1 MGCTSVFEF
10 GSGLGFFLSACQRIG
25 LYRHVGYDI
34 NPYERDFAISKGID
48 PGRYLIGKFK
58 THGSYDAIYST
69 EVFEHMTDAELRK
82 VMPVLYNA
90 CKKYFANDS
99 SELVLNGDGTSKG
112 VLYIIKEFSGTKAA
126 NLAKYYAGM
135 SYYRLKDYNKAID
148 YLKDFSTNAKQVQA
162 VAYGSIGDAYSEL
175 KKNEEA
181 IEYYKK
187 AGTHF
192 PEDEAISS
200 EYLFRA
206 ASFLELNGKN
216 DAAIEIYKQIK
227 QNYPKSEKGFSID
240 KYINRLQ
247 VQP

>member
-1 MGCTSVFEF
+1 MSELQEEQAPVSITKNSQKLIIYLIVGALITAA
-10 GSGLGFFLSACQRIG
+10 GFFG
-25 LYRHVGYDI
+25 YTELYQK
-34 NPYERDFAISKGID
+34 PLEAKAA
-48 PGRYLIGKFK
+48 
-58 THGSYDAIYST
+58 DAMYVS
-69 EVFEHMTDAELRK
+69 E
-82 VMPVLYNA
+82 
-90 CKKYFANDS
+90 KYFANDS

>member
-1 MGCTSVFEF
+1 MS
-10 GSGLGFFLSACQRIG
+10 
-25 LYRHVGYDI
+25 
-34 NPYERDFAISKGID
+34 
-48 PGRYLIGKFK
+48 
-58 THGSYDAIYST
+58 
-69 EVFEHMTDAELRK
+69 EVQQEQVSFIK
-82 VMPVLYNA
+82 QNQKSVLYFFA
-90 CKKYFANDS
+90 AVVIAVLGYFGYTELYQKPLEAKAADAMYVAEKYFANDS
-99 SELVLNGDGTSKG
+99 SELVLNGDGMNKG

-135 SYYRLKDYNKAID
+135 SYYKLKDYNKAIE
-148 YLKDFSTNAKQVQA
+148 YLKDFSSNAKQVQA

-206 ASFLELNGKN
+206 ASFLELNGQN
-216 DAAIEIYKQIK
+216 EAAIEIYKQIK
-227 QNYPKSEKGFSID
+227 QNYPKSEKGFNID
-240 KYINRLQ
+240 KYLNRLQ
-247 VQP
+247 IQP

>member
-1 MGCTSVFEF
+1 MSEVQQEQAPVTTTKNNQKIVVYLFAAIIIAVA
-10 GSGLGFFLSACQRIG
+10 GFFGYSE
-25 LYRHVGYDI
+25 LYQK
-34 NPYERDFAISKGID
+34 PLEAKAA
-48 PGRYLIGKFK
+48 
-58 THGSYDAIYST
+58 DAMY
-69 EVFEHMTDAELRK
+69 VAE
-82 VMPVLYNA
+82 
-90 CKKYFANDS
+90 KYFANDS

-112 VLYIIKEFSGTKAA
+112 VLFIIKEFGGTKAA

-135 SYYRLKDYNKAID
+135 SYYRLKDYNKAIE

-181 IEYYKK
+181 IEFYKK

-227 QNYPKSEKGFSID
+227 QNYPKSEKGFNID

>member
-1 MGCTSVFEF
+1 MSEVQQEQ
-10 GSGLGFFLSACQRIG
+10 SPVS
-25 LYRHVGYDI
+25 I
-34 NPYERDFAISKGID
+34 NKKNQQLVI
-48 PGRYLIGKFK
+48 YLIVGGLIAAGAIFGYTEYYQKPLEAK
-58 THGSYDAIYST
+58 AADAMY
-69 EVFEHMTDAELRK
+69 VAE
-82 VMPVLYNA
+82 
-90 CKKYFANDS
+90 KYFANDS

-112 VLYIIKEFSGTKAA
+112 MLYIIDQFDGTKAA

-135 SYYRLKDYNKAID
+135 SYFRLKNYNKAIE
-148 YLKDFSTNAKQVQA
+148 YLKDFSSDAKQVQA
-162 VAYGSIGDAYSEL
+162 VAYGSVGDAYSEL

-181 IEYYKK
+181 IEFYKK

-206 ASFLELNGKN
+206 GYFLELNGKN
-216 DAAIEIYKQIK
+216 EEAVEIYKQIK
-227 QNYPKSEKGFSID
+227 QNYPKTEKGFNID

>member
-1 MGCTSVFEF
+1 MSELQQEQAPVSIPKKNQQLIVYLLAG
-10 GSGLGFFLSACQRIG
+10 GLIAVAGFFGYSE
-25 LYRHVGYDI
+25 LYQK
-34 NPYERDFAISKGID
+34 PLEAKAA
-48 PGRYLIGKFK
+48 
-58 THGSYDAIYST
+58 DAMY
-69 EVFEHMTDAELRK
+69 VAE
-82 VMPVLYNA
+82 
-90 CKKYFANDS
+90 KYFANDS
-99 SELVLNGDGTSKG
+99 SELVLKGDGTSKG
-112 VLYIIKEFSGTKAA
+112 VLYIIKEFGGTKAA
-126 NLAKYYAGM
+126 NLANYYAGM
-135 SYYRLKDYNKAID
+135 SYYRLKDYNKAVE
-148 YLKDFSTNAKQVQA
+148 YLKDFSSDAKQVQA

-216 DAAIEIYKQIK
+216 VAALEIYQQIK

-240 KYINRLQ
+240 KYINRIQ

>member
-1 MGCTSVFEF
+1 MSELQQEQAPVSIPKKNQQLIIYLLTG
-10 GSGLGFFLSACQRIG
+10 GLIAVAGFFGYSE
-25 LYRHVGYDI
+25 LYQK
-34 NPYERDFAISKGID
+34 PLEAKAA
-48 PGRYLIGKFK
+48 
-58 THGSYDAIYST
+58 DAMY
-69 EVFEHMTDAELRK
+69 VAE
-82 VMPVLYNA
+82 
-90 CKKYFANDS
+90 KYFANDS
-99 SELVLNGDGTSKG
+99 SELVLKGDGTSKG
-112 VLYIIKEFSGTKAA
+112 VLYIIKEFGGTKAA
-126 NLAKYYAGM
+126 NLANYYAGM
-135 SYYRLKDYNKAID
+135 SYYRLKDYNKAIE
-148 YLKDFSTNAKQVQA
+148 YLKDFSSDAKQVQA

-175 KKNEEA
+175 KKNDEA

-216 DAAIEIYKQIK
+216 DAALEIYKQIK

-240 KYINRLQ
+240 KYINRIQ

>member
-1 MGCTSVFEF
+1 MSELQQEQATVSIPKKNQQLIVYLLAG
-10 GSGLGFFLSACQRIG
+10 GLIAVAGFFGYSE
-25 LYRHVGYDI
+25 LYQK
-34 NPYERDFAISKGID
+34 PLEAKAA
-48 PGRYLIGKFK
+48 
-58 THGSYDAIYST
+58 DAMY
-69 EVFEHMTDAELRK
+69 VAE
-82 VMPVLYNA
+82 
-90 CKKYFANDS
+90 KYFANDS
-99 SELVLNGDGTSKG
+99 SELVLKGDGTSKG

-135 SYYRLKDYNKAID
+135 SYYRLKDYNKAIE

-175 KKNEEA
+175 KKNDEA

-216 DAAIEIYKQIK
+216 DAALEIYKQIK
-227 QNYPKSEKGFSID
+227 QVYPKSEKGFSID
-240 KYINRLQ
+240 KYISRLQ

>member
-1 MGCTSVFEF
+1 MSEIQQEQAPVSFIKKNQKQVVYLFAAIIIAVLGYF
-10 GSGLGFFLSACQRIG
+10 G
-25 LYRHVGYDI
+25 Y
-34 NPYERDFAISKGID
+34 
-48 PGRYLIGKFK
+48 
-58 THGSYDAIYST
+58 
-69 EVFEHMTDAELRK
+69 AELYQK
-82 VMPVLYNA
+82 PLEAKAADAMYVA
-90 CKKYFANDS
+90 EKYFANDS

-112 VLYIIKEFSGTKAA
+112 VLYIIKEFGGTKAA

-148 YLKDFSTNAKQVQA
+148 YLKDFSTDAKQVQA

-175 KKNEEA
+175 KKNDEA
-181 IEYYKK
+181 IEFYKK

-216 DAAIEIYKQIK
+216 DAALEIYMQIK
-227 QNYPKSEKGFSID
+227 KNYPKSEKGFSID

>member
-1 MGCTSVFEF
+1 MSELQQEQAPVSIPKKNQQLIVYLLAG
-10 GSGLGFFLSACQRIG
+10 GLVAVAGFFGYSE
-25 LYRHVGYDI
+25 LYQK
-34 NPYERDFAISKGID
+34 PLEAKAA
-48 PGRYLIGKFK
+48 
-58 THGSYDAIYST
+58 DAMY
-69 EVFEHMTDAELRK
+69 VAE
-82 VMPVLYNA
+82 
-90 CKKYFANDS
+90 KYFANDS
-99 SELVLNGDGTSKG
+99 SELVLKGDGTSKG

-135 SYYRLKDYNKAID
+135 SYYRLKDYNKAIE

-175 KKNEEA
+175 KKNDEA

-216 DAAIEIYKQIK
+216 DAALEIYKQIK
-227 QNYPKSEKGFSID
+227 QDYPKSEKGFSID
-240 KYINRLQ
+240 KYISRLQ

>member
-1 MGCTSVFEF
+1 MSEVQQEQAPV
-10 GSGLGFFLSACQRIG
+10 S
-25 LYRHVGYDI
+25 I
-34 NPYERDFAISKGID
+34 NKKNQQLVI
-48 PGRYLIGKFK
+48 YLIVGGLIAAGAIFGYTEYYQKPLEAK
-58 THGSYDAIYST
+58 AADAMY
-69 EVFEHMTDAELRK
+69 VAE
-82 VMPVLYNA
+82 
-90 CKKYFANDS
+90 KYFANDS

-112 VLYIIKEFSGTKAA
+112 MLYIIEQFDGTKAA

-135 SYYRLKDYNKAID
+135 SYFRLKNYNKAIE
-148 YLKDFSTNAKQVQA
+148 YLKDFSSDAKQVQA

-181 IEYYKK
+181 IEFYKK

-206 ASFLELNGKN
+206 GYFLELNGKN
-216 DAAIEIYKQIK
+216 EEAVEIYKQIK
-227 QNYPKSEKGFSID
+227 QNYPKTEKGFNID

>member
-1 MGCTSVFEF
+1 MSELQEEQAPVSITKNSQKLIIYLIVGALITAA
-10 GSGLGFFLSACQRIG
+10 GFFG
-25 LYRHVGYDI
+25 YTELYQK
-34 NPYERDFAISKGID
+34 PLEAKAA
-48 PGRYLIGKFK
+48 
-58 THGSYDAIYST
+58 DAMY
-69 EVFEHMTDAELRK
+69 VAE
-82 VMPVLYNA
+82 
-90 CKKYFANDS
+90 KYFANDS

>member
-1 MGCTSVFEF
+1 MSEEQLEQAPAALKNKQLIIYLFVGAIIAVAGIF
-10 GSGLGFFLSACQRIG
+10 GYTE
-25 LYRHVGYDI
+25 LYQK
-34 NPYERDFAISKGID
+34 PLEAKAA
-48 PGRYLIGKFK
+48 
-58 THGSYDAIYST
+58 DAMY
-69 EVFEHMTDAELRK
+69 VAE
-82 VMPVLYNA
+82 
-90 CKKYFANDS
+90 KYFANDS
-99 SELVLNGDGTSKG
+99 SELVLKGDGTSKG

-126 NLAKYYAGM
+126 NLANYYAGM
-135 SYYRLKDYNKAID
+135 SYYRLKDYNKAIEF
-148 YLKDFSTNAKQVQA
+148 LKDFSSDAKQVQA

-175 KKNEEA
+175 KKNDEA

-206 ASFLELNGKN
+206 ASFLELNVKN
-216 DAAIEIYKQIK
+216 DAALEIYKQIK

-240 KYINRLQ
+240 KYISRLQ

>member
-1 MGCTSVFEF
+1 MSEVQQEQAPVAFIKKNQKQVVYFFAAVLIAVIGYF
-10 GSGLGFFLSACQRIG
+10 GYTEIYQKPLEAK
-25 LYRHVGYDI
+25 
-34 NPYERDFAISKGID
+34 AA
-48 PGRYLIGKFK
+48 
-58 THGSYDAIYST
+58 DAMY
-69 EVFEHMTDAELRK
+69 VAE
-82 VMPVLYNA
+82 
-90 CKKYFANDS
+90 KYFANDS

-112 VLYIIKEFSGTKAA
+112 MLYIIEQFDGTKAA

-135 SYYRLKDYNKAID
+135 SYFRLKNFNKAIE
-148 YLKDFSTNAKQVQA
+148 YLKDFSSNAKQVQA
-162 VAYGSIGDAYSEL
+162 VAYGTIGDAYSEL

-181 IEYYKK
+181 IEFYKK

-206 ASFLELNGKN
+206 GYFLELNGKN
-216 DAAIEIYKQIK
+216 EEAIEIYKQIK
-227 QNYPKSEKGFSID
+227 QNYPKTEKGFNID

>member
-1 MGCTSVFEF
+1 MSEVQQEQAPVSITKKNQLIIYLLVGGLIAAGAIF
-10 GSGLGFFLSACQRIG
+10 GYTE
-25 LYRHVGYDI
+25 LYQK
-34 NPYERDFAISKGID
+34 PLEAKAA
-48 PGRYLIGKFK
+48 
-58 THGSYDAIYST
+58 DAMY
-69 EVFEHMTDAELRK
+69 VAE
-82 VMPVLYNA
+82 
-90 CKKYFANDS
+90 KYFANDS
-99 SELVLNGDGTSKG
+99 SELVLQGDGLNKG
-112 VLYIIKEFSGTKAA
+112 VLYIIKEYSGTKAA

-135 SYYRLKDYNKAID
+135 SYYRLKDYNKAIE

-206 ASFLELNGKN
+206 ASFLELNGQN
-216 DAAIEIYKQIK
+216 DAAVEIYKQIK

>member
-1 MGCTSVFEF
+1 MSEVQQEQAPV
-10 GSGLGFFLSACQRIG
+10 S
-25 LYRHVGYDI
+25 I
-34 NPYERDFAISKGID
+34 NKKNQQLVI
-48 PGRYLIGKFK
+48 YLIVGGLIAAGAIFGYSEYYQKPLEAK
-58 THGSYDAIYST
+58 AADAMY
-69 EVFEHMTDAELRK
+69 VAE
-82 VMPVLYNA
+82 
-90 CKKYFANDS
+90 KYFANDS

-112 VLYIIKEFSGTKAA
+112 MLYIIEQFDGTKAA

-135 SYYRLKDYNKAID
+135 SYFRLKNYNKAIE
-148 YLKDFSTNAKQVQA
+148 YLKDFSSDAKQVQA

-181 IEYYKK
+181 IEFYKK

-206 ASFLELNGKN
+206 GYFLELNGKN
-216 DAAIEIYKQIK
+216 EEAIEIYKQIK
-227 QNYPKSEKGFSID
+227 QNYPKTEKGFNID

-247 VQP
+247 VQL

>member
-1 MGCTSVFEF
+1 MSELQQEQATVSIPKKNQQLIVYLLAG
-10 GSGLGFFLSACQRIG
+10 GLIAVAGFFGYSE
-25 LYRHVGYDI
+25 LYQK
-34 NPYERDFAISKGID
+34 PLEAKAA
-48 PGRYLIGKFK
+48 
-58 THGSYDAIYST
+58 DAMY
-69 EVFEHMTDAELRK
+69 VAE
-82 VMPVLYNA
+82 
-90 CKKYFANDS
+90 KYFANDS
-99 SELVLNGDGTSKG
+99 SELVLKGDGTSKG

-135 SYYRLKDYNKAID
+135 SYFRLKDYNKAIE

-175 KKNEEA
+175 KKNDEA

-216 DAAIEIYKQIK
+216 DAALEIYKQIK
-227 QNYPKSEKGFSID
+227 QDYPKSEKGFSID
-240 KYINRLQ
+240 KYISRLQ

>member
-1 MGCTSVFEF
+1 MSELQEEQAPVAVTKKNQQLIVYLLVGGLIAAAGIF
-10 GSGLGFFLSACQRIG
+10 GYTE
-25 LYRHVGYDI
+25 LYQK
-34 NPYERDFAISKGID
+34 PLEAKAA
-48 PGRYLIGKFK
+48 
-58 THGSYDAIYST
+58 DAMY
-69 EVFEHMTDAELRK
+69 VAE
-82 VMPVLYNA
+82 
-90 CKKYFANDS
+90 KYFANDS

-135 SYYRLKDYNKAID
+135 SYYRLKDYNKAIE

-175 KKNEEA
+175 KKNDEA

-216 DAAIEIYKQIK
+216 DAALEIYKQIK
-227 QNYPKSEKGFSID
+227 QDYPKSEKGFSID
-240 KYINRLQ
+240 KYINRIQ

>member
-1 MGCTSVFEF
+1 MSEVQQEQTTVSIFIKKNQQLIVYLLAG
-10 GSGLGFFLSACQRIG
+10 GLIAVAGFF
-25 LYRHVGYDI
+25 GYSEFYQK
-34 NPYERDFAISKGID
+34 PLEAKAA
-48 PGRYLIGKFK
+48 
-58 THGSYDAIYST
+58 DAMY
-69 EVFEHMTDAELRK
+69 VAE
-82 VMPVLYNA
+82 
-90 CKKYFANDS
+90 KYFANDS
-99 SELVLNGDGTSKG
+99 SELVLKGDGTSKG
-112 VLYIIKEFSGTKAA
+112 VLYIIKEFGGTKAA

-135 SYYRLKDYNKAID
+135 SYYRLKDFNKAVE

-175 KKNEEA
+175 KKNDEA

-216 DAAIEIYKQIK
+216 DAAVEIYKQIK
-227 QNYPKSEKGFSID
+227 QNYPKSEKGFTID

>member
-1 MGCTSVFEF
+1 MSEVQQEQAPVSITKKNQLIIYLLVGGLIAVGAIFGYTEF
-10 GSGLGFFLSACQRIG
+10 YQKPLEAK
-25 LYRHVGYDI
+25 
-34 NPYERDFAISKGID
+34 AA
-48 PGRYLIGKFK
+48 
-58 THGSYDAIYST
+58 DAMY
-69 EVFEHMTDAELRK
+69 VAE
-82 VMPVLYNA
+82 
-90 CKKYFANDS
+90 KYFANDS
-99 SELVLNGDGTSKG
+99 STLVLQGDGLNKG
-112 VLYIIKEFSGTKAA
+112 VLYIIKEYSGTKAA

-135 SYYRLKDYNKAID
+135 SYYRLKDYNKAIE
-148 YLKDFSTNAKQVQA
+148 YLKDFSSDAKQVQA

-181 IEYYKK
+181 IEFYKK

-206 ASFLELNGKN
+206 GYFLELNGKN
-216 DAAIEIYKQIK
+216 EEAIEIYKQIK
-227 QNYPKSEKGFSID
+227 QNYPKTEKGFNID

>member
-1 MGCTSVFEF
+1 MSELQQEQAPVSIPKKNQQLIVYLLAG
-10 GSGLGFFLSACQRIG
+10 GLVAVAGFFGYSE
-25 LYRHVGYDI
+25 LYQK
-34 NPYERDFAISKGID
+34 PLEAKAA
-48 PGRYLIGKFK
+48 
-58 THGSYDAIYST
+58 DAMY
-69 EVFEHMTDAELRK
+69 VAE
-82 VMPVLYNA
+82 
-90 CKKYFANDS
+90 KYFANDS
-99 SELVLNGDGTSKG
+99 SELVLKGDGTSKG

-135 SYYRLKDYNKAID
+135 SYYRLKDYNKAIE

-175 KKNEEA
+175 KKNDEA
-181 IEYYKK
+181 IDYYKK

-216 DAAIEIYKQIK
+216 DAALEIYKQIK
-227 QNYPKSEKGFSID
+227 QDYPKSEKGFSID
-240 KYINRLQ
+240 KYISRLQ

>member
-1 MGCTSVFEF
+1 MSEEQQEKTPVSIIKKNKQLIVYLLAGV
-10 GSGLGFFLSACQRIG
+10 LIAVAGFFGYSE
-25 LYRHVGYDI
+25 LYQK
-34 NPYERDFAISKGID
+34 PLEAKAA
-48 PGRYLIGKFK
+48 
-58 THGSYDAIYST
+58 DAMY
-69 EVFEHMTDAELRK
+69 VAE
-82 VMPVLYNA
+82 
-90 CKKYFANDS
+90 KYFANDS
-99 SELVLNGDGTSKG
+99 SELVLKGDATSKG
-112 VLYIIKEFSGTKAA
+112 VLYIIKEFGGTKAA

-135 SYYRLKDYNKAID
+135 SYYRLKDYNKAVE
-148 YLKDFSTNAKQVQA
+148 YLKDFSSDAKQVQA

-206 ASFLELNGKN
+206 ASYLELNGKN

-240 KYINRLQ
+240 KYINRIQ

>member
-1 MGCTSVFEF
+1 MSELQEEQAPVSITKKNQQLIVYILVGGLIAAAGIF
-10 GSGLGFFLSACQRIG
+10 GYGE
-25 LYRHVGYDI
+25 LYQK
-34 NPYERDFAISKGID
+34 PLETKAA
-48 PGRYLIGKFK
+48 
-58 THGSYDAIYST
+58 DAMY
-69 EVFEHMTDAELRK
+69 VAE
-82 VMPVLYNA
+82 
-90 CKKYFANDS
+90 KYFANDS
-99 SELVLNGDGTSKG
+99 SEFVLNGDGTNKG

-135 SYYRLKDYNKAID
+135 SYYRLKEYNKAIE

-175 KKNEEA
+175 KKNDEA

-216 DAAIEIYKQIK
+216 DAALEIYKQIK
-227 QNYPKSEKGFSID
+227 KDYPKSEKGFSID

>member
-1 MGCTSVFEF
+1 MSEVQQEQTPVSTKKNQLIVYILVGGLIAAGAIF
-10 GSGLGFFLSACQRIG
+10 GYTE
-25 LYRHVGYDI
+25 LYQK
-34 NPYERDFAISKGID
+34 PLEAKAA
-48 PGRYLIGKFK
+48 
-58 THGSYDAIYST
+58 DAMY
-69 EVFEHMTDAELRK
+69 VAE
-82 VMPVLYNA
+82 
-90 CKKYFANDS
+90 KYFANDS
-99 SELVLNGDGTSKG
+99 SELVLQGDGLNKG
-112 VLYIIKEFSGTKAA
+112 VLYIIKEYSGTKAA

-135 SYYRLKDYNKAID
+135 SYFRLKDYNKAIE

-206 ASFLELNGKN
+206 ASFLELNGQN
-216 DAAIEIYKQIK
+216 DAAVEIYKQIK

>member
-1 MGCTSVFEF
+1 MSELQQEQAPVSFPKKNQQLIVYLLAG
-10 GSGLGFFLSACQRIG
+10 GLIAVAGFFGYSE
-25 LYRHVGYDI
+25 LYQK
-34 NPYERDFAISKGID
+34 PLEAKAA
-48 PGRYLIGKFK
+48 
-58 THGSYDAIYST
+58 DAMY
-69 EVFEHMTDAELRK
+69 VAE
-82 VMPVLYNA
+82 
-90 CKKYFANDS
+90 KYFANDS
-99 SELVLNGDGTSKG
+99 SELVLKGDGTSKG
-112 VLYIIKEFSGTKAA
+112 VLYIIKEFGGTKAA
-126 NLAKYYAGM
+126 NLANYYAGM
-135 SYYRLKDYNKAID
+135 SYYRLKDYNKAIE
-148 YLKDFSTNAKQVQA
+148 YLKDFSSDAKQVQA

-175 KKNEEA
+175 KKNDEA

-216 DAAIEIYKQIK
+216 DAALEIYKQIK

-240 KYINRLQ
+240 KYINRIQ